1 MSSFGN
7 GNLIL
12 NEATKEENNSI
23 QTNQPQPDDEYEAMK
38 NIFDQNMS
46 FEIQGK
52 PTQPAVSETTW
63 NHQQQQQEQF
73 QYTHEKLREYEFQVM
88 Q

>member
-7 GNLIL
+7 SNLIL

-23 QTNQPQPDDEYEAMK
+23 QNNQPQPDDEYETMK

-52 PTQPAVSETTW
+52 PRQQPNENLYQDMQPAVSETTR
-63 NHQQQQQEQF
+63 NQQQQQI
-73 QYTHEKLREYEFQVM
+73 
-88 Q
+88 

>member
-23 QTNQPQPDDEYEAMK
+23 QNNQPQPDDEYETMK

-46 FEIQGK
+46 FELQGQ
-52 PTQPAVSETTW
+52 PMQPAVPEMTM
-63 NHQQQQQEQF
+63 NQQQQQ
-73 QYTHEKLREYEFQVM
+73 L
-88 Q
+88 